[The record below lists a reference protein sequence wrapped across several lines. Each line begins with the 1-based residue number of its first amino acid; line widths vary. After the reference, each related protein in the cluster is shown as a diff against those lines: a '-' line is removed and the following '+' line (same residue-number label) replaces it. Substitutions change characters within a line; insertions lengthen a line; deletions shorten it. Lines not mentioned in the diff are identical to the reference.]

1 MANEQ
6 ALADVKVLDFMWA
19 MAGPAAS
26 RVLADCGATIV
37 RVESTKRADVTRT
50 LTPFLAMPPGS
61 EDSVIQHNLN
71 AGKLMITLDLDKPE
85 GREIVLDLVR
95 WADVVLDSFMGGT
108 MRRWG
113 FDYESLR
120 KVKPDIIVLSSCL
133 MGQSGP
139 LANYAGF
146 GNLAAAIT
154 GFYNLTGWPDRPPAG
169 PFGAY
174 TDYVSP
180 RFTVAAV
187 LAALDH
193 KRRTGEGVYIDQSQ
207 GEASLHFLAPTILD
221 YTSNGRVEERA
232 GNRDRELAPNGV
244 YPAAGEDRWVAIAVR
259 SDEEWPNLCAAMER
273 PDLAADARFATR
285 AGRLEQSEKL
295 DALVAGWTK
304 TRDMED
310 IERLLQARGVP
321 ASAVR
326 NSTELVR
333 DPQLLHRR
341 HFVELEH
348 PERGKTVVE
357 GSRFTLSRTP
367 PAVRHSAP
375 TLGRDNQYVLEK
387 ILGYGENKITELVVA
402 GALQ

>member
-19 MAGPAAS
+19 MAGPASS

-37 RVESTKRADVTRT
+37 RVESTKRVDVTRT
-50 LTPFLAMPPGS
+50 LTPFLSMPPGS
-61 EDSVIQHNLN
+61 ESAAIQHNLN

-95 WADVVLDSFMGGT
+95 WADVVLDSFMAGT
-108 MRRWG
+108 MKRWG

-120 KVKPDIIVLSSCL
+120 KVKPDIIMLSSCL

-139 LANYAGF
+139 LQSYAGF

-169 PFGAY
+169 PYSAY
-174 TDYVSP
+174 TDYLSP

-193 KRRTGEGVYIDQSQ
+193 RRRTGEGVYIDQAQ
-207 GEASLHFLAPTILD
+207 GEASLHFLAPVLLD
-221 YTSNGRVEERA
+221 YDANGRIAERE
-232 GNRDRELAPNGV
+232 GNRDREHSPNGV
-244 YPAAGEDRWVAIAVR
+244 YPAAGDDRWVAIAVR
-259 SDEEWPNLCAAMER
+259 SDEEWRTICTAMER
-273 PDLAADARFATR
+273 PDLAADPRFADR
-285 AGRLEQSEKL
+285 SARLAESENL

-304 TRDMED
+304 TRDAEA
-310 IERLLQARGVP
+310 IERLLQERGVP
-321 ASAVR
+321 ASAVE

-333 DPQLLHRR
+333 DPQLLHRG

-348 PERGKTVVE
+348 PEHGKTVVE
-357 GSRFTLSRTP
+357 GSRFKLSRTP

-375 TLGRDNQYVLEK
+375 TLGRDNQYVLEQ
-387 ILGYGENKITELVVA
+387 ILRYPEDKITELVVA
-402 GALQ
+402 GALE

>member
-61 EDSVIQHNLN
+61 EDCAIQHSLN

-85 GREIVLDLVR
+85 ACEIVLDLVR
-95 WADVVLDSFMGGT
+95 WADVVLDSFMAGT

-146 GNLAAAIT
+146 GNLAAAIA

-169 PFGAY
+169 PYGAY

-193 KRRTGEGVYIDQSQ
+193 KRRTGEGVYIDQAQ
-207 GEASLHFLAPTILD
+207 GEASLHFLAPAILD
-221 YTSNGRVEERA
+221 YTSNGRVEERI
-232 GNRDRELAPNGV
+232 GNRDRQLAPNGV
-244 YPAAGEDRWVAIAVR
+244 YPAAGDDRWIAIAVR
-259 SDEEWPNLCAAMER
+259 SDEEWRNLCAAMER

-285 AGRLEQSEKL
+285 SGRLEQGEKL

-304 TRDMED
+304 TRDMEE
-310 IERLLQARGVP
+310 IERQLQARGVP
-321 ASAVR
+321 ASAVQ

-357 GSRFTLSRTP
+357 GPRFTFSRTP
-367 PAVRHSAP
+367 PVVRGSAP

-387 ILGYGENKITELVVA
+387 ILGYREDKITELVVA
-402 GALQ
+402 GALH

>member
-19 MAGPAAS
+19 MAGPASS

-37 RVESTKRADVTRT
+37 RVESTKRVDVTRT
-50 LTPFLAMPPGS
+50 LTPYLSMPPGS
-61 EDSVIQHNLN
+61 ESCAIQHNLN

-95 WADVVLDSFMGGT
+95 WADVVLESFMGGT
-108 MRRWG
+108 MKRWG
-113 FDYESLR
+113 FDYESLC
-120 KVKPDIIVLSSCL
+120 KVKPDLIMLSSCL

-139 LANYAGF
+139 LRSYAGF

-169 PFGAY
+169 PYSAY
-174 TDYVSP
+174 TDYLSP

-193 KRRTGEGVYIDQSQ
+193 RRRTGEGVYIDQAQ
-207 GEASLHFLAPTILD
+207 GEASLHFLAPALLD
-221 YTSNGRVEERA
+221 YDANGRIAERA
-232 GNRDRELAPNGV
+232 GNRDREHSPNGV

-259 SDEEWPNLCAAMER
+259 NDEEWRTLCAAMER
-273 PDLAADARFATR
+273 PDLAADPRFADR
-285 AGRLEQSEKL
+285 AARLAESEKL

-304 TRDMED
+304 TREAEA
-310 IERLLQARGVP
+310 IERLLQERGVP
-321 ASAVR
+321 ASAVE

-333 DPQLLHRR
+333 DPQLLHRG

-348 PERGKTVVE
+348 PEHGKTVVE
-357 GSRFTLSRTP
+357 GSRFKLSRTP

-375 TLGRDNQYVLEK
+375 TLGRDNQYVLET
-387 ILGYGENKITELVVA
+387 ILRYPEEKITELVVA
-402 GALQ
+402 GALE

>member
-50 LTPFLAMPPGS
+50 LTPLLAMPPSS
-61 EDSVIQHNLN
+61 EDCAIQHNLN

-95 WADVVLDSFMGGT
+95 WADVVLDSFMAGT

-232 GNRDRELAPNGV
+232 GNRDREFAPNGV
-244 YPAAGEDRWVAIAVR
+244 YPAAGEDRWVGIAVR
-259 SDEEWPNLCAAMER
+259 NDEEWRNLCAAMER
-273 PDLAADARFATR
+273 PDLVADARFATR
-285 AGRLEQSEKL
+285 AGRLEQIEKL

-321 ASAVR
+321 ASAVQ

-367 PAVRHSAP
+367 PAVRRSAP

-387 ILGYGENKITELVVA
+387 ILGYGEDKITELVVA

>member
-6 ALADVKVLDFMWA
+6 ALADVKILDFMWA
-19 MAGPAAS
+19 MAGPAGVARARGLRRDGRPR
-26 RVLADCGATIV
+26 RVDEARGRHADAHAVPGDAA
-37 RVESTKRADVTRT
+37 RLGGLRA
-50 LTPFLAMPPGS
+50 
-61 EDSVIQHNLN
+61 QHNLN

-85 GREIVLDLVR
+85 GREVVLDLVR
-95 WADVVLDSFMGGT
+95 WADVVLESFMAGT

-120 KVKPDIIVLSSCL
+120 EVKPDIIMLSTCL

-139 LANYAGF
+139 LATFAGF

-180 RFTVAAV
+180 RFTVAAI

-193 KRRTGEGVYIDQSQ
+193 QRRTGEGQYIDQSQ
-207 GEASLHFLAPTILD
+207 GEASLHFLAPAILD

-232 GNRDRELAPNGV
+232 GNRDRELAPHGV

-259 SDEEWPNLCAAMER
+259 NDEEWRNLCAAMER

-295 DALVAGWTK
+295 DALVAAWTQ
-304 TRDMED
+304 TRDREE

-321 ASAVR
+321 ASAVQ

-333 DPQLLHRR
+333 DPQLLHRG

-348 PERGKTVVE
+348 PERGTTIVE

-367 PAVRHSAP
+367 PAVRRSAP

-387 ILGYGENKITELVVA
+387 ILGYGEDKITELVVA

>member
-50 LTPFLAMPPGS
+50 LTPFLAMPPGA
-61 EDSVIQHNLN
+61 EDCAIQHNLN

-95 WADVVLDSFMGGT
+95 WADVVLDSFMAGT

-169 PFGAY
+169 PYGAY

-221 YTSNGRVEERA
+221 YTSNGRVGERA

-259 SDEEWPNLCAAMER
+259 NDEEWRNLCAAMER

-304 TRDMED
+304 TRDRED

-321 ASAVR
+321 ASAVQ

-367 PAVRHSAP
+367 PAVRRSAP

-387 ILGYGENKITELVVA
+387 ILGYGEDKITELVVA